1 MAESRS
7 LAFNKFILLT
17 GNGANP
23 EVFSAVGAFISR
35 QIKGKLETGSTQV
48 PDAADDSAL
57 MATELE
63 GKTITFEV
71 SGDGVLNMAP
81 GSFGAL
87 NTWFLSGAAKNVQ
100 LQLSDLVAN
109 GGGTYEGA
117 AYLTDFTLAGKKAEK
132 TTVSITIA
140 SSGYWTFVPAAA

>member
-1 MAESRS
+1 MRS
-7 LAFNKFILLT
+7 TSSLCSLGNSAAQNEAF
-17 GNGANP
+17 A
-23 EVFSAVGAFISR
+23 AVGAFISR

-48 PDAADDSAL
+48 PDASDDSAL

-63 GKTITFEV
+63 AKTITFEV
-71 SGDGVLNMAP
+71 SGDGILNMATN
-81 GSFGAL
+81 SFGVL
-87 NTWFLSGAAKNVQ
+87 NGWFMSGQPKNVQ
-100 LQLSDLVAN
+100 LELNDLVAD

-117 AYLTDFTLAGKKAEK
+117 AYLTDFTLSGKKAEK